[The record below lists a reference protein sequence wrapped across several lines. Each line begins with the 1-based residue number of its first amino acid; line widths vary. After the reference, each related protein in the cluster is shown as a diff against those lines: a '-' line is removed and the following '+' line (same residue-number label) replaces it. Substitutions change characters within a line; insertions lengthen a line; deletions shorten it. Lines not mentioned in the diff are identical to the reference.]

1 MQTSVHLYPAH
12 IKAGTVRRD
21 LQKMLG
27 EAQWTMACPRVPA
40 LLLLVVVGT
49 LQAPLL
55 YLYTSRAQEGE
66 VVLARCVLQMLV
78 PAARIVFCKDGMEV
92 YSMKA
97 HQHTVIYSM
106 LMNISARS
114 SGTYTC
120 VYQQRNESNWLR
132 RSPLSTPLDL
142 HVTGHVSRSMEETA
156 HADSYTPLGP
166 IVIAVAPVA
175 VTLLLSAA
183 SCWIIKKVLRDLL
196 PTTIL
201 TRMPMGAFVL
211 VAGEGV
217 SPADGWALIQD
228 LPADANV
235 DEMRRVKVSC
245 ALAEACRLSVHF
257 FVCRRHGFGGE
268 MPAQLS
274 RWRCSGCS
282 SPPATFPWGMLHGR
296 AVGPL

>member
-12 IKAGTVRRD
+12 IKVGAVRRD

-55 YLYTSRAQEGE
+55 VLNTSRAQEGE
-66 VVLARCVLQMLV
+66 IVVAQCVLQKLV
-78 PAARIVFCKDGMEV
+78 PAARIVFCKDGMEL

-97 HQHTVIYSM
+97 HQHTVINSM

-114 SGTYTC
+114 SGTYAC
-120 VYQQRNESNWLR
+120 GYQQRNESNWLR

-142 HVTGHVSRSMEETA
+142 LVTGHVSRSTEETA
-156 HADSYTPLGP
+156 HANSYTPLGP
-166 IVIAVAPVA
+166 IVIAVASVA

-183 SCWIIKKVLRDLL
+183 SCWIIKK
-196 PTTIL
+196 
-201 TRMPMGAFVL
+201 GACGKRCCS
-211 VAGEGV
+211 AEG
-217 SPADGWALIQD
+217 SPADHD
-228 LPADANV
+228 SYYANV
-235 DEMRRVKVSC
+235 DQMRRVKVSC

-257 FVCRRHGFGGE
+257 FVCRRHGFRGE

-274 RWRCSGCS
+274 RC
-282 SPPATFPWGMLHGR
+282 
-296 AVGPL
+296 AVPLLP

>member
-1 MQTSVHLYPAH
+1 MGCITVSHSH
-12 IKAGTVRRD
+12 IKVDAVRRD

-49 LQAPLL
+49 GVNTWDICSSRTDGTLQAPLL
-55 YLYTSRAQEGE
+55 VLKTSRAQEGE
-66 VVLARCVLQMLV
+66 VVLAQCVLQKMV
-78 PAARIVFCKDGMEV
+78 PAARIVLCKDGMEV
-92 YSMKA
+92 YSMEA
-97 HQHTVIYSM
+97 HQHTVINSM
-106 LMNISARS
+106 LLNISARS
-114 SGTYTC
+114 SGTYVC
-120 VYQQRNESNWLR
+120 
-132 RSPLSTPLDL
+132 
-142 HVTGHVSRSMEETA
+142 HVSRSTEGTA
-156 HADSYTPLGP
+156 HADPYTPLGP
-166 IVIAVAPVA
+166 IVIAVASVA

-183 SCWIIKKVLRDLL
+183 SCWIIKK
-196 PTTIL
+196 
-201 TRMPMGAFVL
+201 GACGKRCCS
-211 VAGEGV
+211 AEGA
-217 SPADGWALIQD
+217 PADHD
-228 LPADANV
+228 LYYVNV
-235 DEMRRVKVSC
+235 DEMRRVKVRC